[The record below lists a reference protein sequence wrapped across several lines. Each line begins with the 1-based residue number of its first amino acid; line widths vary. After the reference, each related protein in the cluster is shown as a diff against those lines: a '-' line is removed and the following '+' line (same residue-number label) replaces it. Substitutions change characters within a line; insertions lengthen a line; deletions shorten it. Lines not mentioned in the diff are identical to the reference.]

1 MKIKKGDNIVVISG
15 AHRGKTGKVH
25 EVFRDREL
33 VVVEGVNLRKR
44 HERARRANQKGQVVE
59 KAMPI
64 HVSNV
69 ALLENGKPVRTGRKL
84 VGEKRV
90 RVSRKT
96 GKEI

>member
-1 MKIKKGDNIVVISG
+1 MISG
-15 AHRGKTGKVH
+15 SSKGKTGKIR
-25 EVFRDREL
+25 EVIRDRDL
-33 VVVEGVNLRKR
+33 VIVDGVNLRKR
-44 HERARRANQKGQVVE
+44 HERPRKANQKGQTVE

-69 ALLENGKPVRTGRKL
+69 ALIEGGKPVRSKMRL
-84 VGEKRV
+84 LGEKRV